1 MNKLYLA
8 GGGSNSNLW
17 SQMISDALNLK
28 VIIPDGKEFGAKG
41 AALLTLKAIYNFD
54 INSEKNNKLKIKKE
68 FLPNFKNHI
77 KYKNIYL
84 KYKTLSRKLYS
95 DV

>member
-41 AALLTLKAIYNFD
+41 AALLTLKTIKNID
-54 INSEKNNKLKIKKE
+54 IESKKYNKLKIKKT
-68 FLPNFKNHI
+68 FKPNYKNFI
-77 KYKNIYL
+77 KYKKIYSD
-84 KYKTLSRKLYS
+84 YKLLSRKLYS
-95 DV
+95 NV